1 MPTYWHPVG
10 ASKCK
15 LQRIW
20 KNLIFGSIVQLW
32 VVALR
37 VAVVQEVVVDQV
49 PTPALQ
55 EWVVNFYHLFG
66 LNR

>member
-15 LQRIW
+15 LQRKWIW

-32 VVALR
+32 VVALG
-37 VAVVQEVVVDQV
+37 VAVVQQVVVDQV

-55 EWVVNFYHLFG
+55 EWFVNIYNLFC
-66 LNR
+66 